1 MRDTGAHTA
10 GAQQDSHVQAL
21 LEAARAAICAQPPRG
36 QEALAAV
43 RALAPFAE
51 AVSATEAVD
60 LLERASAFGQVDV
73 VDAVWDAFDG
83 DFAYTGWAL
92 ALALRCACE
101 DAARDL
107 LARGVDLLGDFRKPR
122 RLRALMKHEGTFTR
136 FDLTRESPTLFL
148 NNMDH
153 TVSTE
158 VFEPFT
164 GVEQLAGVPYASKT
178 SVADACACVLRLAQD
193 GLFDAT
199 VFDDLFR
206 AAVVRAWHALRH
218 PTSRDPKTAEACFDL
233 GRRMLALHRERG
245 MGDANVELV
254 LGNLVVPRADRSVV
268 GFVCKNAPDV
278 FLGRMMALDW
288 LRADVDLL
296 RAMVPLL
303 SPGTPAQNAELLRIM
318 AGAGHMQEVQTVAA
332 WPHALDPASA
342 DAAIQAA
349 SAAGHAEAATWLLAR
364 KQGVPA
370 HAATGEKDAR
380 TAPAAAIDATTAALP
395 HRACVP
401 AAPAAPAS
409 ASAPAAPTSPAPT
422 SPAPDAADVRHAER
436 EELASRVVDLARG
449 LIVAENPFLA
459 SSFALLDLE
468 PAHGGAAFSTDGRTV
483 SFDVDHAL
491 AAFTATREAPTHD
504 LMHALVHCLMLHP
517 FVGATVDRAAWDL
530 AADIVAE
537 ALAAEVVG
545 PRDDDR
551 GRHAEAALDLIE
563 STLGARVT
571 TERLYHAL
579 RRGAFQNARADW
591 QRLFFVDDHAPWYP
605 EESPQ
610 RPTRPGAAEKDAD
623 ASGEGTGQRSSQ
635 AGPQAGDSPK
645 AADGDSGQVT
655 EPTEPQFADAD
666 DADPNDRA
674 PQPAGSDY
682 RDGMSDG
689 ADGPAASVDVPR
701 QAMAPADADDADH
714 VPPRGPQASGPRQED
729 AQRPARPS
737 AQDAS
742 SSRPDRRQT
751 EEAWR
756 REAKSIRVNLQTLSR
771 KRGSKLGRF
780 VGELE
785 VSTHEQVDYRD
796 FLRQFAVQSE
806 EMRLSD
812 DEFDY
817 VFYTYGLSLYGD
829 MPLIEPLEYRDEKR
843 IRDFVIVIDTSSSV
857 TQDVVQQFVN
867 TTFDVLTSESSFF
880 QKVNVHIIQ
889 ADQRVQSDTKIT
901 SLAELDRWR
910 RNIKL
915 FGFGGTD
922 FRPAFTYVNE
932 LLADGEFDDLS
943 GLIYFTD
950 GWGIYPDRMPPY
962 KTTFVF
968 YDEDHRPELVPAW
981 ALQITL
987 HPGEFES
994 MSVY

>member
-1 MRDTGAHTA
+1 MRDTDAHTA
-10 GAQQDSHVQAL
+10 DARQDADVQAL

-36 QEALAAV
+36 REALAAV

-92 ALALRCACE
+92 ALALRCANE

-107 LARGVDLLGDFRKPR
+107 LSRGVDLLGDFRKPR
-122 RLRALMKHEGTFTR
+122 KLRALMPHEGTFTR

-164 GVEQLAGVPYASKT
+164 GVEQLAGKPYARKT
-178 SVADACACVLRLAQD
+178 SVSDACACVYRIARD

-218 PTSRDPKTAEACFDL
+218 PTSRDPQTAEACFDL
-233 GRRMLALHRERG
+233 GRRMLALHRTRG

-254 LGNLVVPRADRSVV
+254 LGNLVVPRADRAVV

-303 SPGTPAQNAELLRIM
+303 GPGTPAQNAELLRIM
-318 AGAGHMQEVQTVAA
+318 AAAGHMQELQTVAA

-380 TAPAAAIDATTAALP
+380 PAVAAPINSSTVIPSQRAGAPATPAAEPTAATEVSPDATGD
-395 HRACVP
+395 HR
-401 AAPAAPAS
+401 
-409 ASAPAAPTSPAPT
+409 
-422 SPAPDAADVRHAER
+422 AER
-436 EELASRVVDLARG
+436 EDLARRVVDLARG

-459 SSFALLDLE
+459 SSFALLDLF
-468 PAHGGAAFSTDGRTV
+468 PAHMDAAFSTDGRAV
-483 SFDVDHAL
+483 SFDVNQAL

-504 LMHALVHCLMLHP
+504 LMHVLVHCLMLHP

-545 PRDDDR
+545 PRDNDR
-551 GRHAEAALDLIE
+551 GRHIEAALDLIE
-563 STLGARVT
+563 STLGARIT

-591 QRLFFVDDHAPWYP
+591 QRLFLVDDHASWYP
-605 EESPQ
+605 AQSQSPAQ
-610 RPTRPGAAEKDAD
+610 PGAAEKDAD
-623 ASGEGTGQRSSQ
+623 NASDGASQ
-635 AGPQAGDSPK
+635 GSAPTGPQAGGSTQ
-645 AADGDSGQVT
+645 AADGDASQGA
-655 EPTEPQFADAD
+655 EPTETQSPDAD
-666 DADPNDRA
+666 GASGRT
-674 PQPAGSDY
+674 PQPAGSGY

-689 ADGPAASVDVPR
+689 ADGPN
-701 QAMAPADADDADH
+701 ADARA
-714 VPPRGPQASGPRQED
+714 
-729 AQRPARPS
+729 
-737 AQDAS
+737 
-742 SSRPDRRQT
+742 SRPDRRQA

-889 ADQRVQSDTKIT
+889 ADQRVQSDAKIT

-922 FRPAFTYVNE
+922 FRPAFTYVSD
-932 LLADGEFDDLS
+932 LLAAGEFDDLS

-981 ALQITL
+981 AMQITL

>member
-1 MRDTGAHTA
+1 MRDTDAHTA
-10 GAQQDSHVQAL
+10 DARQDADVQAL
-21 LEAARAAICAQPPRG
+21 LEAARAAICAQPPRVR
-36 QEALAAV
+36 EALAAV
-43 RALAPFAE
+43 RALASFAE

-107 LARGVDLLGDFRKPR
+107 LSRGVDLLGDFRKPR
-122 RLRALMKHEGTFTR
+122 KLRALMPHEGTFTR

-164 GVEQLAGVPYASKT
+164 GVEQLAGKPYARKT
-178 SVADACACVLRLAQD
+178 SVSDACACVYRIARD

-218 PTSRDPKTAEACFDL
+218 PTSRDPQTAEACFDL
-233 GRRMLALHRERG
+233 GRRMLALHRTRG

-254 LGNLVVPRADRSVV
+254 LGNLVVPRADRAVV

-303 SPGTPAQNAELLRIM
+303 GPGTPAQNAELLRIM
-318 AGAGHMQEVQTVAA
+318 AAAGHMQELQTVAA

-370 HAATGEKDAR
+370 HATTGEKDAR
-380 TAPAAAIDATTAALP
+380 PAVAAPINSSTVIPSQRAGAPATPAAEPTAATEVSPDATGD
-395 HRACVP
+395 HR
-401 AAPAAPAS
+401 
-409 ASAPAAPTSPAPT
+409 
-422 SPAPDAADVRHAER
+422 AER
-436 EELASRVVDLARG
+436 EDLARRVVDLARG

-459 SSFALLDLE
+459 SSFALLDLV
-468 PAHGGAAFSTDGRTV
+468 PAHMNAAFSTDGRAV
-483 SFDVDHAL
+483 SFDVNQAL

-504 LMHALVHCLMLHP
+504 LMHVLVHCLMLHP

-551 GRHAEAALDLIE
+551 GRHIEAALDLIE
-563 STLGARVT
+563 STLGARIT

-591 QRLFFVDDHAPWYP
+591 QRLFLVDDHASWYP
-605 EESPQ
+605 AQSQSPAQ
-610 RPTRPGAAEKDAD
+610 PGAAEKDAD
-623 ASGEGTGQRSSQ
+623 NASDGASQ
-635 AGPQAGDSPK
+635 GSAPTGPQAGGSTQ
-645 AADGDSGQVT
+645 AADGDASQGA
-655 EPTEPQFADAD
+655 EPTETQSPDAD
-666 DADPNDRA
+666 GASGRT
-674 PQPAGSDY
+674 PQPAGSGY

-689 ADGPAASVDVPR
+689 ADGPD
-701 QAMAPADADDADH
+701 ADARA
-714 VPPRGPQASGPRQED
+714 
-729 AQRPARPS
+729 
-737 AQDAS
+737 
-742 SSRPDRRQT
+742 SRPDRRQA

-922 FRPAFTYVNE
+922 FRPAFTYVND
-932 LLADGEFDDLS
+932 LLAAGEFDDLS

-981 ALQITL
+981 AMQITL

>member
-1 MRDTGAHTA
+1 MRDTDAHTA
-10 GAQQDSHVQAL
+10 DARQDADVQAL

-36 QEALAAV
+36 REALAAV

-107 LARGVDLLGDFRKPR
+107 LSRGVDLLGDFRKPR
-122 RLRALMKHEGTFTR
+122 KLRALMPHEGTFTR

-164 GVEQLAGVPYASKT
+164 GVEQLAGKPYARKT
-178 SVADACACVLRLAQD
+178 SVSDACACVYRIARD

-218 PTSRDPKTAEACFDL
+218 PTSRDPQTAEACFDL
-233 GRRMLALHRERG
+233 GRRMLALHRTRG

-254 LGNLVVPRADRSVV
+254 LGNLVVPRADRAVV

-278 FLGRMMALDW
+278 FLGRMMSLDW

-303 SPGTPAQNAELLRIM
+303 GPGTPAQNAELLRIM
-318 AGAGHMQEVQTVAA
+318 AAAGHMQELQTVAA

-380 TAPAAAIDATTAALP
+380 PAVAAPINSSTVIPSQRAGAPATPAAEPTAAATPAAEPTAATEVSPDATGD
-395 HRACVP
+395 HR
-401 AAPAAPAS
+401 
-409 ASAPAAPTSPAPT
+409 
-422 SPAPDAADVRHAER
+422 AER
-436 EELASRVVDLARG
+436 EDLARRVVDLARG

-459 SSFALLDLE
+459 SSFALLDLV
-468 PAHGGAAFSTDGRTV
+468 PAHMDAAFSTDGRAV
-483 SFDVDHAL
+483 SFDVNQAL

-504 LMHALVHCLMLHP
+504 LMHVLVHCLMLHP

-537 ALAAEVVG
+537 ALAAEVIG
-545 PRDDDR
+545 PRDNDR
-551 GRHAEAALDLIE
+551 GRHIEAALDLIE
-563 STLGARVT
+563 STLGARIT

-591 QRLFFVDDHAPWYP
+591 QRLFLVDDHASWYP
-605 EESPQ
+605 AQSQSPAQ
-610 RPTRPGAAEKDAD
+610 PGAAEKDAD
-623 ASGEGTGQRSSQ
+623 NASDGTSQ
-635 AGPQAGDSPK
+635 GSAPTGPQAGGSTQ
-645 AADGDSGQVT
+645 AADGDASQGA
-655 EPTEPQFADAD
+655 EPTETQSPDAD
-666 DADPNDRA
+666 GASGRT
-674 PQPAGSDY
+674 PQPAGSGY

-689 ADGPAASVDVPR
+689 ADGPN
-701 QAMAPADADDADH
+701 ADARA
-714 VPPRGPQASGPRQED
+714 
-729 AQRPARPS
+729 
-737 AQDAS
+737 
-742 SSRPDRRQT
+742 SRPDRRQA

-915 FGFGGTD
+915 YGFGGTD
-922 FRPAFTYVNE
+922 FRPAFTYVSD
-932 LLADGEFDDLS
+932 LLAAGEFDDLS

-981 ALQITL
+981 AMQITL

>member
-1 MRDTGAHTA
+1 MRDTDAHTA
-10 GAQQDSHVQAL
+10 DARQDADVQAL

-36 QEALAAV
+36 REALAAV

-107 LARGVDLLGDFRKPR
+107 LSRGVDLLGDFRKPR
-122 RLRALMKHEGTFTR
+122 KLRALMPHEGTFTR

-164 GVEQLAGVPYASKT
+164 GVEQLAGKPYARKT
-178 SVADACACVLRLAQD
+178 SVSDACACVYRIARD

-218 PTSRDPKTAEACFDL
+218 PTSRDPQTAEACFDL
-233 GRRMLALHRERG
+233 GRRMLALHRTRG

-254 LGNLVVPRADRSVV
+254 LGNLVVPRADRAVV

-303 SPGTPAQNAELLRIM
+303 GPGTPAQNAELLRIM
-318 AGAGHMQEVQTVAA
+318 AAAGHMQELQTVAA

-380 TAPAAAIDATTAALP
+380 PAVAAPINSSTVTPSQRVGAPATPAAEPTTE
-395 HRACVP
+395 
-401 AAPAAPAS
+401 AAPAAEPT
-409 ASAPAAPTSPAPT
+409 AATEVS
-422 SPAPDAADVRHAER
+422 PDATGDHRAER
-436 EELASRVVDLARG
+436 EDLARRVVDLARG

-459 SSFALLDLE
+459 SSFALLDLV
-468 PAHGGAAFSTDGRTV
+468 PAHMDAAFSTDGRAV
-483 SFDVDHAL
+483 SFDVNQAL

-504 LMHALVHCLMLHP
+504 LMHVLVHCLMLHP

-545 PRDDDR
+545 PRDNDR
-551 GRHAEAALDLIE
+551 GRHIEAALDLIE
-563 STLGARVT
+563 STLGARIT

-591 QRLFFVDDHAPWYP
+591 QRLFLVDDHASWYP
-605 EESPQ
+605 AQSQSPAQ
-610 RPTRPGAAEKDAD
+610 PGAAEKDAD
-623 ASGEGTGQRSSQ
+623 NASDGASQ
-635 AGPQAGDSPK
+635 GSAPTGPQAGGSTQ
-645 AADGDSGQVT
+645 AADGDASQGA
-655 EPTEPQFADAD
+655 EPTETQSPDAD
-666 DADPNDRA
+666 DASGRT

-689 ADGPAASVDVPR
+689 ADGPD
-701 QAMAPADADDADH
+701 ADARA
-714 VPPRGPQASGPRQED
+714 
-729 AQRPARPS
+729 
-737 AQDAS
+737 
-742 SSRPDRRQT
+742 SRPDRRKA

-889 ADQRVQSDTKIT
+889 ADQRVQSDAKIT

-922 FRPAFTYVNE
+922 FRPAFTYVSD
-932 LLADGEFDDLS
+932 LLAAGEFDDLS

-981 ALQITL
+981 AMQITL

>member
-1 MRDTGAHTA
+1 MRDTDAHTA
-10 GAQQDSHVQAL
+10 DARQDADVQAL

-36 QEALAAV
+36 REALAAV

-107 LARGVDLLGDFRKPR
+107 LSRGVDLLGDFRKPR
-122 RLRALMKHEGTFTR
+122 KLRALMPHEGTFTR

-164 GVEQLAGVPYASKT
+164 GVEQLAGKSYARKT
-178 SVADACACVLRLAQD
+178 SVSDACACVYRIARD

-218 PTSRDPKTAEACFDL
+218 PTSRDPQTAEACFDL
-233 GRRMLALHRERG
+233 GRRMLALHRTRG

-254 LGNLVVPRADRSVV
+254 LGNLVVPRADRAVV

-296 RAMVPLL
+296 RAMVPQLG
-303 SPGTPAQNAELLRIM
+303 PGTPAQNAELLRIM
-318 AGAGHMQEVQTVAA
+318 AAADHMQELQTVAA

-342 DAAIQAA
+342 DAAIKAA

-370 HAATGEKDAR
+370 HATTGEKDAR
-380 TAPAAAIDATTAALP
+380 PAVAAPINSSTVIPSQRAGAPATPAAEPTAATEVSPDATGD
-395 HRACVP
+395 HR
-401 AAPAAPAS
+401 
-409 ASAPAAPTSPAPT
+409 
-422 SPAPDAADVRHAER
+422 AER
-436 EELASRVVDLARG
+436 EDLARRVVDLARG

-459 SSFALLDLE
+459 SSFALLDLV
-468 PAHGGAAFSTDGRTV
+468 PAHMDAAFSTDGRAV
-483 SFDVDHAL
+483 SFDVNQAL

-504 LMHALVHCLMLHP
+504 LMHVLVHCLMLHP

-551 GRHAEAALDLIE
+551 GRHIEAALDLIE
-563 STLGARVT
+563 STLGARIT

-591 QRLFFVDDHAPWYP
+591 QRLFLVDDHASWYP
-605 EESPQ
+605 AQSQSPAQ
-610 RPTRPGAAEKDAD
+610 PGAAEKDAD
-623 ASGEGTGQRSSQ
+623 NASDGASQ
-635 AGPQAGDSPK
+635 GSAPTGPQAGGSTQ
-645 AADGDSGQVT
+645 AADGDASQGA
-655 EPTEPQFADAD
+655 EPTETQSPDAD
-666 DADPNDRA
+666 GASGRT

-689 ADGPAASVDVPR
+689 ADGPN
-701 QAMAPADADDADH
+701 ADARA
-714 VPPRGPQASGPRQED
+714 
-729 AQRPARPS
+729 
-737 AQDAS
+737 
-742 SSRPDRRQT
+742 SRPDRRQA

-889 ADQRVQSDTKIT
+889 ADQRVQSDAKIT

-922 FRPAFTYVNE
+922 FRPAFTYVSD
-932 LLADGEFDDLS
+932 LLAAGEFDDLS

-981 ALQITL
+981 AMQITL

>member
-1 MRDTGAHTA
+1 MRDTDAHTA
-10 GAQQDSHVQAL
+10 DARQDADVQAL

-36 QEALAAV
+36 REALAAV

-107 LARGVDLLGDFRKPR
+107 LSRGVDLLGDFRKPR
-122 RLRALMKHEGTFTR
+122 KLRALMPHEGTFTR

-164 GVEQLAGVPYASKT
+164 GVEQLAGKPYARKT
-178 SVADACACVLRLAQD
+178 SVSDACACVYRIARD

-218 PTSRDPKTAEACFDL
+218 PTSRDPQTAEACFDL
-233 GRRMLALHRERG
+233 GRRMLALHRTRG

-254 LGNLVVPRADRSVV
+254 LGNLVVPRADRAVV

-278 FLGRMMALDW
+278 FLGRMMSLDW

-303 SPGTPAQNAELLRIM
+303 GPGTPAQNAELLRIM
-318 AGAGHMQEVQTVAA
+318 AAAGHMQELQTVAA

-380 TAPAAAIDATTAALP
+380 PAVAAPINSSTVTPSQRVGAPATPAAEPTTE
-395 HRACVP
+395 
-401 AAPAAPAS
+401 AAPAAEPT
-409 ASAPAAPTSPAPT
+409 AATEVS
-422 SPAPDAADVRHAER
+422 PDATGDHRAER
-436 EELASRVVDLARG
+436 EDLARRVVDLARG

-459 SSFALLDLE
+459 SSFALLDLV
-468 PAHGGAAFSTDGRTV
+468 PAHMDAAFSTDGRAV
-483 SFDVDHAL
+483 SFDVNQAL

-504 LMHALVHCLMLHP
+504 LMHVLVHCLMLHP

-537 ALAAEVVG
+537 ALAAEVIG
-545 PRDDDR
+545 PRDNDR
-551 GRHAEAALDLIE
+551 GRHIEAALDLIE
-563 STLGARVT
+563 STLGARIT

-591 QRLFFVDDHAPWYP
+591 QRLFLVDDHASWYP
-605 EESPQ
+605 ALSQSPAQ
-610 RPTRPGAAEKDAD
+610 PGAAEKDAGN
-623 ASGEGTGQRSSQ
+623 ASDGASQ
-635 AGPQAGDSPK
+635 GSAPTGPQAGGSTQ
-645 AADGDSGQVT
+645 AADGDASQGA
-655 EPTEPQFADAD
+655 EPAETQSPDAD
-666 DADPNDRA
+666 GASGRT

-689 ADGPAASVDVPR
+689 ADGPD
-701 QAMAPADADDADH
+701 ADARA
-714 VPPRGPQASGPRQED
+714 
-729 AQRPARPS
+729 
-737 AQDAS
+737 
-742 SSRPDRRQT
+742 SRPDRRKA

-889 ADQRVQSDTKIT
+889 ADQRVQSDAKIT

-922 FRPAFTYVNE
+922 FRPAFTYVSD
-932 LLADGEFDDLS
+932 LLAAGEFDDLS

-981 ALQITL
+981 AMQITL

>member
-1 MRDTGAHTA
+1 MRDTDAHTA
-10 GAQQDSHVQAL
+10 DARQDADVQAL

-36 QEALAAV
+36 REALAAV

-107 LARGVDLLGDFRKPR
+107 LSRGVDLLGDFRKPR
-122 RLRALMKHEGTFTR
+122 KLRALMPHEGTFTR

-164 GVEQLAGVPYASKT
+164 GVEQLAGKSYARKT
-178 SVADACACVLRLAQD
+178 SVSDACACVYRIARD

-218 PTSRDPKTAEACFDL
+218 PTSRDPQTAEACFDL
-233 GRRMLALHRERG
+233 GRRMLALHRTRG

-254 LGNLVVPRADRSVV
+254 LGNLVVPRADRAVV

-303 SPGTPAQNAELLRIM
+303 GPGTPAQNAELLRIM
-318 AGAGHMQEVQTVAA
+318 AAAGHMQELQTVAA

-364 KQGVPA
+364 KQGMPA

-380 TAPAAAIDATTAALP
+380 PAVAAPINSSTVTPSQRVGAPATPAAEPTTE
-395 HRACVP
+395 
-401 AAPAAPAS
+401 AAPAAEPT
-409 ASAPAAPTSPAPT
+409 AATEVS
-422 SPAPDAADVRHAER
+422 PDATGDHRAER
-436 EELASRVVDLARG
+436 EDLARRVVDLARG

-459 SSFALLDLE
+459 SSFALLDLV
-468 PAHGGAAFSTDGRTV
+468 PAHMDAAFSTDGRAV
-483 SFDVDHAL
+483 SFDVNQAL

-504 LMHALVHCLMLHP
+504 LMHVLVHCLMLHP

-551 GRHAEAALDLIE
+551 GRHIEAALDLIE
-563 STLGARVT
+563 STLGARIT

-591 QRLFFVDDHAPWYP
+591 QRLFLVDDHASWYP
-605 EESPQ
+605 AQSQSPAQ
-610 RPTRPGAAEKDAD
+610 PGAAEKDAD
-623 ASGEGTGQRSSQ
+623 NASDGASQ
-635 AGPQAGDSPK
+635 GSAPTGPQAGGSTQ
-645 AADGDSGQVT
+645 AADGDASQGA
-655 EPTEPQFADAD
+655 EPAETQSPDAD
-666 DADPNDRA
+666 GASGRT
-674 PQPAGSDY
+674 PQPAGSGY

-689 ADGPAASVDVPR
+689 ADGPN
-701 QAMAPADADDADH
+701 ADARA
-714 VPPRGPQASGPRQED
+714 
-729 AQRPARPS
+729 
-737 AQDAS
+737 
-742 SSRPDRRQT
+742 SRPDRRQA

-889 ADQRVQSDTKIT
+889 ADQRVQSDAKIT

-922 FRPAFTYVNE
+922 FRPAFTYVSD
-932 LLADGEFDDLS
+932 LLAAGEFDDLS

-981 ALQITL
+981 AMQITL

>member
-1 MRDTGAHTA
+1 MRDTDAHTA
-10 GAQQDSHVQAL
+10 DARQDADVQAL
-21 LEAARAAICAQPPRG
+21 LEAARAAICAQPPRVR
-36 QEALAAV
+36 EALAAV
-43 RALAPFAE
+43 RALASFAE

-101 DAARDL
+101 DAACDL
-107 LARGVDLLGDFRKPR
+107 LSRGVDLLGDFRKPR
-122 RLRALMKHEGTFTR
+122 KLRALMPHEGTFTR

-164 GVEQLAGVPYASKT
+164 GVEQLAGKPYARKT
-178 SVADACACVLRLAQD
+178 SVSDACACVYRIARD

-218 PTSRDPKTAEACFDL
+218 PTSRDPQTAEACFDL
-233 GRRMLALHRERG
+233 GRRMLALHRTRG

-254 LGNLVVPRADRSVV
+254 LGNLVVPRADRAVV

-296 RAMVPLL
+296 RAMVPQLG
-303 SPGTPAQNAELLRIM
+303 PGTPAQNAELLRIM
-318 AGAGHMQEVQTVAA
+318 AAAGHMQELQTLAA

-342 DAAIQAA
+342 DAAIKAA

-370 HAATGEKDAR
+370 HATTGEKDAR
-380 TAPAAAIDATTAALP
+380 PAVAAPINSSTVIPSQRAGAPATPAAEPTAATEVSPDATGD
-395 HRACVP
+395 HR
-401 AAPAAPAS
+401 
-409 ASAPAAPTSPAPT
+409 
-422 SPAPDAADVRHAER
+422 AER
-436 EELASRVVDLARG
+436 EDLARRVVDLARG

-459 SSFALLDLE
+459 SSFALLDLV
-468 PAHGGAAFSTDGRTV
+468 PAHMDAAFSTDGRAV
-483 SFDVDHAL
+483 SFDVNQAL

-504 LMHALVHCLMLHP
+504 LMHVLVHCLMLHP

-551 GRHAEAALDLIE
+551 GRHIEAALDLIE
-563 STLGARVT
+563 STLGARIT

-591 QRLFFVDDHAPWYP
+591 QRLFLVDDHASWYP
-605 EESPQ
+605 AQSQSPAQ
-610 RPTRPGAAEKDAD
+610 PGAAEKDAD
-623 ASGEGTGQRSSQ
+623 NASDGASQ
-635 AGPQAGDSPK
+635 GSAPTGPQAGGSTQ
-645 AADGDSGQVT
+645 AADGDASQGA
-655 EPTEPQFADAD
+655 EPTETQSPDAD
-666 DADPNDRA
+666 GASGRT
-674 PQPAGSDY
+674 PQPAGSGY

-689 ADGPAASVDVPR
+689 ADGPN
-701 QAMAPADADDADH
+701 ADARA
-714 VPPRGPQASGPRQED
+714 
-729 AQRPARPS
+729 
-737 AQDAS
+737 
-742 SSRPDRRQT
+742 SRPDRRQA

-889 ADQRVQSDTKIT
+889 ADQRVQSDAKIT

-922 FRPAFTYVNE
+922 FRPAFTYVSD
-932 LLADGEFDDLS
+932 LLAAGEFDDLS

-981 ALQITL
+981 AMQITL

>member
-1 MRDTGAHTA
+1 MRDTDAHTA
-10 GAQQDSHVQAL
+10 DARQDADVQAL

-36 QEALAAV
+36 REALAAV
-43 RALAPFAE
+43 RAVAPFAE

-107 LARGVDLLGDFRKPR
+107 LSRGVDLLGDFRKPR
-122 RLRALMKHEGTFTR
+122 KLRALMPHEGTFTR

-164 GVEQLAGVPYASKT
+164 GVEQLAGKPYARKT
-178 SVADACACVLRLAQD
+178 SVADACACVYRIARD

-218 PTSRDPKTAEACFDL
+218 PTSRDPQAAEACFGL

-254 LGNLVVPRADRSVV
+254 LGNLVVPRADRSVI

-318 AGAGHMQEVQTVAA
+318 AAAGHMQELQTVAA

-364 KQGVPA
+364 KQGVAA
-370 HAATGEKDAR
+370 HDAAGEKDVRPAVAAPINSSTVIPSQR
-380 TAPAAAIDATTAALP
+380 AGAPATPAAPTTT
-395 HRACVP
+395 
-401 AAPAAPAS
+401 AAPAAEPT
-409 ASAPAAPTSPAPT
+409 AATEVS
-422 SPAPDAADVRHAER
+422 PDATGDHRAER
-436 EELASRVVDLARG
+436 EDLARRVVDLARG

-459 SSFALLDLE
+459 SSFALLDLV
-468 PAHGGAAFSTDGRTV
+468 PAHMDAAFATDGRAV
-483 SFDVDHAL
+483 SFDVNQAL

-504 LMHALVHCLMLHP
+504 LMHVLVHCLMLHP

-551 GRHAEAALDLIE
+551 GRHIEAALDLIE
-563 STLGARVT
+563 STLGARIT

-591 QRLFFVDDHAPWYP
+591 QRLFLVDDHASWYP
-605 EESPQ
+605 AQPQ
-610 RPTRPGAAEKDAD
+610 STAQPGAAEKDAGN
-623 ASGEGTGQRSSQ
+623 ASDGASQ
-635 AGPQAGDSPK
+635 GSAPTGPQAGDSTQ
-645 AADGDSGQVT
+645 AADGDASQGA
-655 EPTEPQFADAD
+655 EPAETQSPYAD
-666 DADPNDRA
+666 DASGRT

-689 ADGPAASVDVPR
+689 ADGPD
-701 QAMAPADADDADH
+701 ADA
-714 VPPRGPQASGPRQED
+714 RT
-729 AQRPARPS
+729 
-737 AQDAS
+737 
-742 SSRPDRRQT
+742 SRPDRRKA

-843 IRDFVIVIDTSSSV
+843 IRDFVIAIDTSSSV

-922 FRPAFTYVNE
+922 FRPAFTYVSD
-932 LLADGEFDDLS
+932 LLAAGEFDDLS

-981 ALQITL
+981 AMQITL

>member
-1 MRDTGAHTA
+1 MRDTDAHTA
-10 GAQQDSHVQAL
+10 DARQDADVQAL

-36 QEALAAV
+36 REALAAV

-107 LARGVDLLGDFRKPR
+107 LSRGVDLLGDFRKPR
-122 RLRALMKHEGTFTR
+122 KLRALMPHEGTFTR

-164 GVEQLAGVPYASKT
+164 GVEQLAGKSYARKT
-178 SVADACACVLRLAQD
+178 SVSDACACVYRIARD

-218 PTSRDPKTAEACFDL
+218 PTSRDPQTAEACFDL
-233 GRRMLALHRERG
+233 GRRMLALHRTRG

-254 LGNLVVPRADRSVV
+254 LGNLVVPRADRAVV

-303 SPGTPAQNAELLRIM
+303 GPGTPAQNAELLRIM
-318 AGAGHMQEVQTVAA
+318 AAAGHMQELQTVAA

-349 SAAGHAEAATWLLAR
+349 YAAGHAEAATWLLAR

-380 TAPAAAIDATTAALP
+380 PAVAAPINSSTVTPSQRVGAPATPAAEPTTE
-395 HRACVP
+395 
-401 AAPAAPAS
+401 AAPAAEPT
-409 ASAPAAPTSPAPT
+409 AATEVS
-422 SPAPDAADVRHAER
+422 PDATGDHRAER
-436 EELASRVVDLARG
+436 EDLARRVVDLARG

-459 SSFALLDLE
+459 SSFALLDLV
-468 PAHGGAAFSTDGRTV
+468 PAHMDAAFSTDGRAV
-483 SFDVDHAL
+483 SFDVNQAL

-504 LMHALVHCLMLHP
+504 LMHVLVHCLMLHP

-551 GRHAEAALDLIE
+551 GRHIEAALDLIE
-563 STLGARVT
+563 STLGARIT

-591 QRLFFVDDHAPWYP
+591 QRLFLLDDHASWYP
-605 EESPQ
+605 AQSQSPAQ
-610 RPTRPGAAEKDAD
+610 PGAAEKDAD
-623 ASGEGTGQRSSQ
+623 NASDGASQ
-635 AGPQAGDSPK
+635 GSAPTGPQAGGSTQ
-645 AADGDSGQVT
+645 AADGDASQGA
-655 EPTEPQFADAD
+655 EPTETQSPDAD
-666 DADPNDRA
+666 GASGRT

-689 ADGPAASVDVPR
+689 ADGPN
-701 QAMAPADADDADH
+701 ADARA
-714 VPPRGPQASGPRQED
+714 
-729 AQRPARPS
+729 
-737 AQDAS
+737 
-742 SSRPDRRQT
+742 SRPDRRQA

-817 VFYTYGLSLYGD
+817 VFYTYGLSLYGN
-829 MPLIEPLEYRDEKR
+829 MPLVEPLEYRDEKR

-922 FRPAFTYVNE
+922 FRPAFTYVND
-932 LLADGEFDDLS
+932 LLAAGEFDDLS

-981 ALQITL
+981 SMQITL

>member
-10 GAQQDSHVQAL
+10 GVRQDVDVQAL
-21 LEAARAAICAQPPRG
+21 LEAARAAICSQPPRRR
-36 QEALAAV
+36 EALAAV
-43 RALAPFAE
+43 SALAPFAE

-60 LLERASAFGQVDV
+60 LLERASAFGQVNV
-73 VDAVWDAFDG
+73 LDAVWDAFDG

-92 ALALRCACE
+92 ALALRCANE

-107 LARGVDLLGDFRKPR
+107 LSRGVDLLGDFRKPR
-122 RLRALMKHEGTFTR
+122 KLRALMPHEGTFTR

-158 VFEPFT
+158 VFEPFG
-164 GVEQLAGVPYASKT
+164 GVEQLAGKPYARKT
-178 SVADACACVLRLAQD
+178 SVADACACVFRLAQD

-199 VFDDLFR
+199 AFDDLFR

-218 PTSRDPKTAEACFDL
+218 PTSRDPQTAEACFGL

-254 LGNLVVPRADRSVV
+254 LGNLVVPRADRSVI

-318 AGAGHMQEVQTVAA
+318 AAAGHMQELQTVAA

-342 DAAIQAA
+342 DAAIKAA

-370 HAATGEKDAR
+370 HATTGEKDAR
-380 TAPAAAIDATTAALP
+380 PAVAAPINSSTVIPSQRAGAPATPAAEPTAATEVSPDATGD
-395 HRACVP
+395 HR
-401 AAPAAPAS
+401 
-409 ASAPAAPTSPAPT
+409 
-422 SPAPDAADVRHAER
+422 AER
-436 EELASRVVDLARG
+436 EDLARRVVDLARG

-459 SSFALLDLE
+459 SSFALLDLV
-468 PAHGGAAFSTDGRTV
+468 PAHMDAAFSTDGRAV
-483 SFDVDHAL
+483 SFDVNQAL

-504 LMHALVHCLMLHP
+504 LMHVLVHCLMLHP

-551 GRHAEAALDLIE
+551 GRHIEAALDLIE
-563 STLGARVT
+563 STLGARIT

-591 QRLFFVDDHAPWYP
+591 QRLFLVDDHASWYP
-605 EESPQ
+605 AQSQSPAQ
-610 RPTRPGAAEKDAD
+610 PGAAEKDAD
-623 ASGEGTGQRSSQ
+623 NASDGASQ
-635 AGPQAGDSPK
+635 GSAPTGPQAGGSTQ
-645 AADGDSGQVT
+645 AADGDASQGA
-655 EPTEPQFADAD
+655 EPTETQSPDAD
-666 DADPNDRA
+666 GASGRT
-674 PQPAGSDY
+674 PQPAGSGY

-689 ADGPAASVDVPR
+689 ADGPN
-701 QAMAPADADDADH
+701 ADARA
-714 VPPRGPQASGPRQED
+714 
-729 AQRPARPS
+729 
-737 AQDAS
+737 
-742 SSRPDRRQT
+742 SRPDRRQA

-889 ADQRVQSDTKIT
+889 ADQRVQSDAKIT

-922 FRPAFTYVNE
+922 FRPAFTYVSD
-932 LLADGEFDDLS
+932 LLAAGEFDDLS

-981 ALQITL
+981 AMQITL

>member
-1 MRDTGAHTA
+1 MRDTDAHTA
-10 GAQQDSHVQAL
+10 DARQDADVQAL
-21 LEAARAAICAQPPRG
+21 LEAARAAICAQPPRVR
-36 QEALAAV
+36 EALAAV
-43 RALAPFAE
+43 RALASFAE

-101 DAARDL
+101 DAACDL
-107 LARGVDLLGDFRKPR
+107 LSRGVDLLGDFRKPR
-122 RLRALMKHEGTFTR
+122 KLRALMPHEGTFTR

-164 GVEQLAGVPYASKT
+164 GVEQLAGKPYARKT
-178 SVADACACVLRLAQD
+178 SVSDACACVYRIARD

-218 PTSRDPKTAEACFDL
+218 PTSRDPQTAEACFDL
-233 GRRMLALHRERG
+233 GRRMLALHRTRG

-254 LGNLVVPRADRSVV
+254 LGNLVVPRADRAVV

-296 RAMVPLL
+296 CAMVPQLG
-303 SPGTPAQNAELLRIM
+303 PGTPAQNAELLRIM
-318 AGAGHMQEVQTVAA
+318 AAAGHMQELQTLAA

-342 DAAIQAA
+342 DAAIKAA

-370 HAATGEKDAR
+370 HATTGEKDAR
-380 TAPAAAIDATTAALP
+380 PAVAAPINSSTVIPSQRAGAPATPAAEPTAATEVSPDATGD
-395 HRACVP
+395 HR
-401 AAPAAPAS
+401 
-409 ASAPAAPTSPAPT
+409 
-422 SPAPDAADVRHAER
+422 AER
-436 EELASRVVDLARG
+436 EDLARRVVDLARG

-459 SSFALLDLE
+459 SSFALLDLV
-468 PAHGGAAFSTDGRTV
+468 PAHMDAAFSTDGRAV
-483 SFDVDHAL
+483 SFDVDQAL

-504 LMHALVHCLMLHP
+504 LMHVLVHCLMLHP

-551 GRHAEAALDLIE
+551 GRHIEAALDLIE
-563 STLGARVT
+563 STLGARIT

-591 QRLFFVDDHAPWYP
+591 QRLFLVDDHASWYP
-605 EESPQ
+605 AQSQSPAQ
-610 RPTRPGAAEKDAD
+610 PGAAEKDAD
-623 ASGEGTGQRSSQ
+623 NASDGASQ
-635 AGPQAGDSPK
+635 GSAPTGPQAGGSTQ
-645 AADGDSGQVT
+645 AADGDASQGA
-655 EPTEPQFADAD
+655 EPTETQSPDAD
-666 DADPNDRA
+666 GASGRT
-674 PQPAGSDY
+674 PQPAGSGY

-689 ADGPAASVDVPR
+689 ADGPN
-701 QAMAPADADDADH
+701 ADARA
-714 VPPRGPQASGPRQED
+714 
-729 AQRPARPS
+729 
-737 AQDAS
+737 
-742 SSRPDRRQT
+742 SRPDRRQA

-889 ADQRVQSDTKIT
+889 ADQRVQSDAKIT

-922 FRPAFTYVNE
+922 FRPAFTYVSD
-932 LLADGEFDDLS
+932 LLAAGEFDDLS

-981 ALQITL
+981 AMQITL

>member
-10 GAQQDSHVQAL
+10 GARQDVDVQAL
-21 LEAARAAICAQPPRG
+21 LEAARSAICAQPPRRR
-36 QEALAAV
+36 EALAAV
-43 RALAPFAE
+43 SALAPFVE

-60 LLERASAFGQVDV
+60 LLERASAFGQVNV
-73 VDAVWDAFDG
+73 LDAVWDAFDG

-92 ALALRCACE
+92 ALALRCANE

-107 LARGVDLLGDFRKPR
+107 LSRGVDLLGDFRKPR
-122 RLRALMKHEGTFTR
+122 KLRALMPHEGTFTR

-158 VFEPFT
+158 VFEPFG
-164 GVEQLAGVPYASKT
+164 GVEQLAGKPYARNT
-178 SVADACACVLRLAQD
+178 SVADACACVFRLAQD

-199 VFDDLFR
+199 AFDDLFR

-218 PTSRDPKTAEACFDL
+218 PTSRDPQTAEACFGL

-254 LGNLVVPRADRSVV
+254 LGNLVVPRADRSVI

-318 AGAGHMQEVQTVAA
+318 AAAGHMPELQTVAA

-349 SAAGHAEAATWLLAR
+349 SAAGHAEAAAWLLAR

-370 HAATGEKDAR
+370 HAATGEKDVR
-380 TAPAAAIDATTAALP
+380 PAAAPHIDSPTVTLPRHAGAAAAPSSYPATTTT
-395 HRACVP
+395 
-401 AAPAAPAS
+401 
-409 ASAPAAPTSPAPT
+409 PTPT
-422 SPAPDAADVRHAER
+422 TPGAADGHRFER
-436 EELASRVVDLARG
+436 EDLAQRVVDLARG

-459 SSFALLDLE
+459 SSFALLDLM
-468 PAHGGAAFSTDGRTV
+468 PVHMDAAFATDGRAV
-483 SFDVDHAL
+483 SFDVDQAL

-504 LMHALVHCLMLHP
+504 LMHVLVHCLMLHP

-530 AADIVAE
+530 ASDIVAE

-545 PRDDDR
+545 PRDNDR
-551 GRHAEAALDLIE
+551 GRRIEAALDLIE

-591 QRLFFVDDHAPWYP
+591 QRLFLVDDHASWYP
-605 EESPQ
+605 AHSPQ
-610 RPTRPGAAEKDAD
+610 SPAQSGAAEKDEGN
-623 ASGEGTGQRSSQ
+623 ASEGASQ
-635 AGPQAGDSPK
+635 GSGPAGPQASGSTQS
-645 AADGDSGQVT
+645 ADGDASQGA
-655 EPTEPQFADAD
+655 EPAETQRS
-666 DADPNDRA
+666 DPDGSSDRA
-674 PQPAGSDY
+674 PQPAASDY
-682 RDGMSDG
+682 RDGILDG
-689 ADGPAASVDVPR
+689 TGGTDAGSRSAR
-701 QAMAPADADDADH
+701 QA
-714 VPPRGPQASGPRQED
+714 
-729 AQRPARPS
+729 
-737 AQDAS
+737 
-742 SSRPDRRQT
+742 

-817 VFYTYGLSLYGD
+817 VFYTYGLSLYGN
-829 MPLIEPLEYRDEKR
+829 MPLVEPLEYRDEKR

-910 RNIKL
+910 RDIRL

-922 FRPAFTYVNE
+922 FRPAFTYVND
-932 LLADGEFDDLS
+932 LLAAGEFDDLS

-981 ALQITL
+981 AMQITL

>member
-1 MRDTGAHTA
+1 MRDTDAHTA
-10 GAQQDSHVQAL
+10 DARQDADVQAL

-36 QEALAAV
+36 REALAAV

-107 LARGVDLLGDFRKPR
+107 LSRGVDLLGDFRKPR
-122 RLRALMKHEGTFTR
+122 KLRALMPHEGTFTR

-164 GVEQLAGVPYASKT
+164 GVEQLAGKSYARKT
-178 SVADACACVLRLAQD
+178 SVSDACACVYRIARD

-218 PTSRDPKTAEACFDL
+218 PTSRDPQTAEACFDL
-233 GRRMLALHRERG
+233 GRRMLALHRTRG

-254 LGNLVVPRADRSVV
+254 LGNLVVPRADRAVV

-303 SPGTPAQNAELLRIM
+303 GPGTPAQNAELLRIM
-318 AGAGHMQEVQTVAA
+318 AAAGHMQELQTVAA

-380 TAPAAAIDATTAALP
+380 PAVAAPINSSTVTPSQRVGAPATPAAEPTTE
-395 HRACVP
+395 
-401 AAPAAPAS
+401 AAPAAEPT
-409 ASAPAAPTSPAPT
+409 AATEVS
-422 SPAPDAADVRHAER
+422 PDATGDHRAER
-436 EELASRVVDLARG
+436 EDLARRVVDLARG

-459 SSFALLDLE
+459 SSFALLDLV
-468 PAHGGAAFSTDGRTV
+468 PAHMDAAFSTDGRAV
-483 SFDVDHAL
+483 SFDVNQAL

-504 LMHALVHCLMLHP
+504 LMHVLVHCLMLHP

-551 GRHAEAALDLIE
+551 GRHIEAALDLIE
-563 STLGARVT
+563 STLGARIT
-571 TERLYHAL
+571 AERLYHAL

-591 QRLFFVDDHAPWYP
+591 QRLFLVDDHASWYP
-605 EESPQ
+605 AQSQSPAQ
-610 RPTRPGAAEKDAD
+610 PGAAEKDAD
-623 ASGEGTGQRSSQ
+623 NASDGASQ
-635 AGPQAGDSPK
+635 GSAPTGPQAGGSTQ
-645 AADGDSGQVT
+645 AADGDASQGA
-655 EPTEPQFADAD
+655 EPTETQSPDAD
-666 DADPNDRA
+666 GASGRT

-689 ADGPAASVDVPR
+689 ADGPN
-701 QAMAPADADDADH
+701 ADA
-714 VPPRGPQASGPRQED
+714 RT
-729 AQRPARPS
+729 
-737 AQDAS
+737 
-742 SSRPDRRQT
+742 SRPDCRKA

-915 FGFGGTD
+915 LGFGGTD
-922 FRPAFTYVNE
+922 FRAAFTYVSD
-932 LLADGEFDDLS
+932 LLAAGEFDDLS

-981 ALQITL
+981 AMQITL

>member
-1 MRDTGAHTA
+1 MRDTDAHTA
-10 GAQQDSHVQAL
+10 DARQDADVQAL
-21 LEAARAAICAQPPRG
+21 LEAARAAICAQPPRVR
-36 QEALAAV
+36 EALAAV
-43 RALAPFAE
+43 RALASFAE

-107 LARGVDLLGDFRKPR
+107 LSRGVDLLGDFRKPR
-122 RLRALMKHEGTFTR
+122 KLRALMPHEGTFTR

-164 GVEQLAGVPYASKT
+164 GVEQLAGKPYARKT
-178 SVADACACVLRLAQD
+178 SVSDACACVYRIARD

-218 PTSRDPKTAEACFDL
+218 PTSRDPQTAEACFDL
-233 GRRMLALHRERG
+233 GRRMLALHRTRG

-254 LGNLVVPRADRSVV
+254 LGNLVVPRADRAVV

-278 FLGRMMALDW
+278 FLGRMMSLDW

-303 SPGTPAQNAELLRIM
+303 GPGTPAQNAELLRIM
-318 AGAGHMQEVQTVAA
+318 AAAGHMQELQTVAA

-380 TAPAAAIDATTAALP
+380 PAVAAPINSSTVTPSQHVGAPATPAAEPTTE
-395 HRACVP
+395 
-401 AAPAAPAS
+401 AAPAAEPT
-409 ASAPAAPTSPAPT
+409 AATEVS
-422 SPAPDAADVRHAER
+422 PDATGDHRAER
-436 EELASRVVDLARG
+436 EDLARRVVDLARG

-459 SSFALLDLE
+459 SSFALLDLV
-468 PAHGGAAFSTDGRTV
+468 PAHMDAAFSTDGRAV
-483 SFDVDHAL
+483 SFDVNQAL

-504 LMHALVHCLMLHP
+504 LMHVLVHCLMLHP

-537 ALAAEVVG
+537 ALAAEVIG
-545 PRDDDR
+545 PRDNDR
-551 GRHAEAALDLIE
+551 GRHIEAALDLIE
-563 STLGARVT
+563 STLGARIT

-591 QRLFFVDDHAPWYP
+591 QRLFLVDDHASWYP
-605 EESPQ
+605 ALSQSPAQ
-610 RPTRPGAAEKDAD
+610 PGAAEKDAGN
-623 ASGEGTGQRSSQ
+623 ASDGASQ
-635 AGPQAGDSPK
+635 GSAPTGPQAGGSTQ
-645 AADGDSGQVT
+645 AADGDASQGA
-655 EPTEPQFADAD
+655 EPTETQSPDAD
-666 DADPNDRA
+666 GASGRT
-674 PQPAGSDY
+674 PQPAGSGY

-689 ADGPAASVDVPR
+689 ADGPD
-701 QAMAPADADDADH
+701 ADARA
-714 VPPRGPQASGPRQED
+714 
-729 AQRPARPS
+729 
-737 AQDAS
+737 
-742 SSRPDRRQT
+742 SRPDRRQA

-771 KRGSKLGRF
+771 KRGFRLGRF

-857 TQDVVQQFVN
+857 TQHVVQQFVN

-922 FRPAFTYVNE
+922 FRPAFTYVND
-932 LLADGEFDDLS
+932 LLAAGEFDDLS

-950 GWGIYPDRMPPY
+950 GWGIYPERMPPY

-968 YDEDHRPELVPAW
+968 YDEDHRPELMPAW
-981 ALQITL
+981 AMQITL

>member
-1 MRDTGAHTA
+1 MRDTDAHTA
-10 GAQQDSHVQAL
+10 DARQDADVQAL

-36 QEALAAV
+36 REALAAV

-107 LARGVDLLGDFRKPR
+107 LSRGVDLLGDFRKPR
-122 RLRALMKHEGTFTR
+122 KLRALMPHEGTFTR

-164 GVEQLAGVPYASKT
+164 GVEQLAGKSYARKT
-178 SVADACACVLRLAQD
+178 SVSDACACVYRIARD

-218 PTSRDPKTAEACFDL
+218 PTSRDPQTAEACFDL
-233 GRRMLALHRERG
+233 GRRMLALHRTRG

-254 LGNLVVPRADRSVV
+254 LGNLVVPRADRAVV

-303 SPGTPAQNAELLRIM
+303 GPGTPAQNAELLRIM
-318 AGAGHMQEVQTVAA
+318 AAAGHMQELQTVAA

-380 TAPAAAIDATTAALP
+380 PAVAAPINSSTVTPSQRVGAPATPAAEPTTE
-395 HRACVP
+395 
-401 AAPAAPAS
+401 AAPAAEPT
-409 ASAPAAPTSPAPT
+409 AATEVS
-422 SPAPDAADVRHAER
+422 PDATGDHRAER
-436 EELASRVVDLARG
+436 EDLARRVVDLARG

-459 SSFALLDLE
+459 SSFALLDLV
-468 PAHGGAAFSTDGRTV
+468 PAHMDAAFSTDGRAV
-483 SFDVDHAL
+483 SFDVNQAL

-504 LMHALVHCLMLHP
+504 LMHVLVHCLMLHP

-551 GRHAEAALDLIE
+551 GRHIEAALDLIE
-563 STLGARVT
+563 STLGARIT

-591 QRLFFVDDHAPWYP
+591 QRLFLVDDHASWYP
-605 EESPQ
+605 AQSQSPAQ
-610 RPTRPGAAEKDAD
+610 PGAAEKDAD
-623 ASGEGTGQRSSQ
+623 NASDGASQ
-635 AGPQAGDSPK
+635 GSAPTGPQAGGSTQ
-645 AADGDSGQVT
+645 AADGDASQGA
-655 EPTEPQFADAD
+655 EPTETQSPDAD
-666 DADPNDRA
+666 GASGRT

-689 ADGPAASVDVPR
+689 ADGPNVD
-701 QAMAPADADDADH
+701 
-714 VPPRGPQASGPRQED
+714 
-729 AQRPARPS
+729 AR
-737 AQDAS
+737 A
-742 SSRPDRRQT
+742 SRPDRRQA

-889 ADQRVQSDTKIT
+889 ADQRVQSDAKIT

-922 FRPAFTYVNE
+922 FRPAFTYVSD
-932 LLADGEFDDLS
+932 LLAAGEFDDLS

-981 ALQITL
+981 AMQITL

>member
-1 MRDTGAHTA
+1 MRDTDAHTA
-10 GAQQDSHVQAL
+10 DARQDADVQAL

-36 QEALAAV
+36 REALAAV

-107 LARGVDLLGDFRKPR
+107 LSRGVDLLGDFRKPR
-122 RLRALMKHEGTFTR
+122 KLRALMPHEGTFTR

-164 GVEQLAGVPYASKT
+164 GVEQLAGKPYARKT
-178 SVADACACVLRLAQD
+178 SVSDACACVYRIARD

-218 PTSRDPKTAEACFDL
+218 PTSRDPQTAEACFDL
-233 GRRMLALHRERG
+233 GRRMLALHRTRG

-254 LGNLVVPRADRSVV
+254 LGNLVVPRADRAVV

-278 FLGRMMALDW
+278 FLGRMMSLDW

-303 SPGTPAQNAELLRIM
+303 GPGTPAQNAELLRIM
-318 AGAGHMQEVQTVAA
+318 AAAGHMQELQTVAA

-380 TAPAAAIDATTAALP
+380 PAVAAPINSSTVTPSQSVGAPATPAAEPTTE
-395 HRACVP
+395 
-401 AAPAAPAS
+401 AAPAAEPT
-409 ASAPAAPTSPAPT
+409 AATEVS
-422 SPAPDAADVRHAER
+422 PDATGDHRAER
-436 EELASRVVDLARG
+436 EDLARRVVDLARG

-459 SSFALLDLE
+459 SSFALLDLV
-468 PAHGGAAFSTDGRTV
+468 PAHMDAAFSTDGRAV
-483 SFDVDHAL
+483 SFDVNQAL

-504 LMHALVHCLMLHP
+504 LMHVLVHCLMLHP

-537 ALAAEVVG
+537 ALAAEVIG
-545 PRDDDR
+545 PRDNDR
-551 GRHAEAALDLIE
+551 GRHIEAALDLIE
-563 STLGARVT
+563 STLGARIT

-591 QRLFFVDDHAPWYP
+591 QRLFLVDDHASWYP
-605 EESPQ
+605 ALSQSPAQ
-610 RPTRPGAAEKDAD
+610 PGAAEKDAGN
-623 ASGEGTGQRSSQ
+623 ASDGASQ
-635 AGPQAGDSPK
+635 GSAPTGPQAGGSTQ
-645 AADGDSGQVT
+645 AADGDASQGA
-655 EPTEPQFADAD
+655 EPAETQSPDAD
-666 DADPNDRA
+666 GASGRT

-689 ADGPAASVDVPR
+689 ADGPD
-701 QAMAPADADDADH
+701 ADARA
-714 VPPRGPQASGPRQED
+714 
-729 AQRPARPS
+729 
-737 AQDAS
+737 
-742 SSRPDRRQT
+742 SRPDRRKA

-889 ADQRVQSDTKIT
+889 ADQRVQSDAKIT

-922 FRPAFTYVNE
+922 FRPAFTYVSD
-932 LLADGEFDDLS
+932 LLAAGEFDDLS

-981 ALQITL
+981 AMQITL

>member
-10 GAQQDSHVQAL
+10 GARQDVDVQAL

-36 QEALAAV
+36 REALAAV
-43 RALAPFAE
+43 SALAPFAE

-60 LLERASAFGQVDV
+60 LLERASAFGQVNV
-73 VDAVWDAFDG
+73 LDAVWDAFDG

-92 ALALRCACE
+92 ALALRCANE

-107 LARGVDLLGDFRKPR
+107 LSRGVDLLGDFRKPR
-122 RLRALMKHEGTFTR
+122 KLRALMPHEGTFTR

-158 VFEPFT
+158 VFEPFG
-164 GVEQLAGVPYASKT
+164 GVEQLAGKPYALKT
-178 SVADACACVLRLAQD
+178 SMANACACVFRLAQD

-199 VFDDLFR
+199 AFDDLFR

-218 PTSRDPKTAEACFDL
+218 PTSRDPQTAEACFGL

-254 LGNLVVPRADRSVV
+254 LGNLVVPRADRSVI

-303 SPGTPAQNAELLRIM
+303 SPGTPTQNAELLRIM
-318 AGAGHMQEVQTVAA
+318 AAAGHMPELQTVAA

-349 SAAGHAEAATWLLAR
+349 SAAGHAEAAAWLLAR

-370 HAATGEKDAR
+370 RAATGEKDMRPVVAAPINSSTVAPKQR
-380 TAPAAAIDATTAALP
+380 AVAPATPAVPTTPAE
-395 HRACVP
+395 P
-401 AAPAAPAS
+401 AAE
-409 ASAPAAPTSPAPT
+409 PTVAT
-422 SPAPDAADVRHAER
+422 QVAPDAAGDHYAER
-436 EELASRVVDLARG
+436 EDLAHRIVDLARG
-449 LIVAENPFLA
+449 LIIAENPFLA
-459 SSFALLDLE
+459 SSFALLDLV
-468 PAHGGAAFSTDGRTV
+468 PVHMDAAFATDGRAV
-483 SFDVDHAL
+483 SFDVDQAL

-504 LMHALVHCLMLHP
+504 LMHVLVHCLMLHP
-517 FVGATVDRAAWDL
+517 FVGAAVDRAAWDL
-530 AADIVAE
+530 ASDIVAE
-537 ALAAEVVG
+537 ALAAEVAG
-545 PRDDDR
+545 PRDNDR
-551 GRHAEAALDLIE
+551 GRRIEAALDLIE

-591 QRLFFVDDHAPWYP
+591 QRLFLVDDHASWYP
-605 EESPQ
+605 THSPQ
-610 RPTRPGAAEKDAD
+610 SPAQSGAAEKDED
-623 ASGEGTGQRSSQ
+623 NASEGASQ
-635 AGPQAGDSPK
+635 GSAPTGPQAGGSTQ
-645 AADGDSGQVT
+645 AADGDASQGA
-655 EPTEPQFADAD
+655 EPAETRRS
-666 DADPNDRA
+666 DPGGSSDRA
-674 PQPAGSDY
+674 PQPAASDY

-689 ADGPAASVDVPR
+689 TDGT
-701 QAMAPADADDADH
+701 DAGS
-714 VPPRGPQASGPRQED
+714 RS
-729 AQRPARPS
+729 ARK
-737 AQDAS
+737 A
-742 SSRPDRRQT
+742 

-817 VFYTYGLSLYGD
+817 VFYTYGLSLYGN

-922 FRPAFTYVNE
+922 FRPAFTYVND
-932 LLADGEFDDLS
+932 LLAAGEFDDLS

-981 ALQITL
+981 AMQITL

>member
-10 GAQQDSHVQAL
+10 GVRQDVDVQAL
-21 LEAARAAICAQPPRG
+21 LEAARAAICSQPPRRR
-36 QEALAAV
+36 EALAAV
-43 RALAPFAE
+43 SALAPFAE

-60 LLERASAFGQVDV
+60 LLERASAFGQVNV
-73 VDAVWDAFDG
+73 LDAVWDAFDG

-92 ALALRCACE
+92 ALALRCANE

-107 LARGVDLLGDFRKPR
+107 LSRGVDLLGDFRKPR
-122 RLRALMKHEGTFTR
+122 KLRALMPHEGTFTR

-158 VFEPFT
+158 VFEPFG
-164 GVEQLAGVPYASKT
+164 GVEQLAGKPYARKT
-178 SVADACACVLRLAQD
+178 SVADACACVFRLAQD

-199 VFDDLFR
+199 AFDDLFR

-218 PTSRDPKTAEACFDL
+218 PTSRDPQTAEACFGL

-254 LGNLVVPRADRSVV
+254 LGNLVVPRADRSVI

-318 AGAGHMQEVQTVAA
+318 AAAGHMQELQTVAA

-370 HAATGEKDAR
+370 HATTGEKDAR
-380 TAPAAAIDATTAALP
+380 PAVAAPINSSTVIPSQRAGAPATPAAEPTAATEVSPDATGD
-395 HRACVP
+395 HR
-401 AAPAAPAS
+401 
-409 ASAPAAPTSPAPT
+409 
-422 SPAPDAADVRHAER
+422 AER
-436 EELASRVVDLARG
+436 EDLARRVVDLARG

-459 SSFALLDLE
+459 SSFALLDLV
-468 PAHGGAAFSTDGRTV
+468 PAHMDAAFSTDGRAV
-483 SFDVDHAL
+483 SFDVNQAL

-504 LMHALVHCLMLHP
+504 LMHVLVHCLMLHP

-551 GRHAEAALDLIE
+551 GRHIEAALDLIE
-563 STLGARVT
+563 STLGARIT

-591 QRLFFVDDHAPWYP
+591 QRLFLVDDHASWYP
-605 EESPQ
+605 AQSQSPAQ
-610 RPTRPGAAEKDAD
+610 PGAAEKDAD
-623 ASGEGTGQRSSQ
+623 NASDGASQ
-635 AGPQAGDSPK
+635 GSAPTGPQAGGSTQ
-645 AADGDSGQVT
+645 AADGDASQGA
-655 EPTEPQFADAD
+655 EPTETQSPDAD
-666 DADPNDRA
+666 GASGRT
-674 PQPAGSDY
+674 PQPAGSGY

-689 ADGPAASVDVPR
+689 ADGPN
-701 QAMAPADADDADH
+701 ADARA
-714 VPPRGPQASGPRQED
+714 
-729 AQRPARPS
+729 
-737 AQDAS
+737 
-742 SSRPDRRQT
+742 SRPDRRQA

-889 ADQRVQSDTKIT
+889 ADQRVQSDAKIT

-922 FRPAFTYVNE
+922 FRPAFTYVSD
-932 LLADGEFDDLS
+932 LLAAGEFDDLS

-981 ALQITL
+981 AMQITL

>member
-1 MRDTGAHTA
+1 MRDTDAHTA
-10 GAQQDSHVQAL
+10 DARQDADVQAL

-36 QEALAAV
+36 REALAAV

-107 LARGVDLLGDFRKPR
+107 LSRGVDLLGDFRKPR
-122 RLRALMKHEGTFTR
+122 KLCALMPHEGTFTR

-164 GVEQLAGVPYASKT
+164 GVEQLAGKPYARKT
-178 SVADACACVLRLAQD
+178 SVSDACACVYRIARD

-218 PTSRDPKTAEACFDL
+218 PTSRDPQTAEACFDL
-233 GRRMLALHRERG
+233 GRRMLALHRTRG

-254 LGNLVVPRADRSVV
+254 LGNLVVPRADRAVV

-296 RAMVPLL
+296 CAMVPLL

-318 AGAGHMQEVQTVAA
+318 AAAGHMQELQTVAA

-364 KQGVPA
+364 KQGVAA

-380 TAPAAAIDATTAALP
+380 PTSAALINSSTFSSSQ
-395 HRACVP
+395 R
-401 AAPAAPAS
+401 
-409 ASAPAAPTSPAPT
+409 ASAPVTPAT
-422 SPAPDAADVRHAER
+422 QVATDATGDHRAER
-436 EELASRVVDLARG
+436 EDLARRVVDLARG

-459 SSFALLDLE
+459 SSFALLDLV
-468 PAHGGAAFSTDGRTV
+468 PAHMDAAFATDGRAV
-483 SFDVDHAL
+483 SFDVDQAL

-504 LMHALVHCLMLHP
+504 LMHVLVHCLMLHP
-517 FVGATVDRAAWDL
+517 FVGATVDRSSWDL

-551 GRHAEAALDLIE
+551 GRHIEAALDLIE
-563 STLGARVT
+563 STLGARIT

-579 RRGAFQNARADW
+579 HRGAFQNARADW
-591 QRLFFVDDHAPWYP
+591 QRLFLVDDHASWYP
-605 EESPQ
+605 AQSPQ
-610 RPTRPGAAEKDAD
+610 SPAQSGAGEKGADNASDGASQGSGPT
-623 ASGEGTGQRSSQ
+623 
-635 AGPQAGDSPK
+635 GPQASGSTH
-645 AADGDSGQVT
+645 AADGDADQGT
-655 EPTEPQFADAD
+655 EPPDAQLADAD
-666 DADPNDRA
+666 DPSGRT

-689 ADGPAASVDVPR
+689 ADGPDADARDAR
-701 QAMAPADADDADH
+701 QAMAAGATDLT
-714 VPPRGPQASGPRQED
+714 PPRVPQAPGQQPED
-729 AQRPARPS
+729 APRPEGPS
-737 AQDAS
+737 ARDART
-742 SSRPDRRQT
+742 SRPDCRKA

-915 FGFGGTD
+915 LGFGGTD
-922 FRPAFTYVNE
+922 FRAAFTYVSD
-932 LLADGEFDDLS
+932 LLAAGEFDDLS

-981 ALQITL
+981 AMQITL

>member
-1 MRDTGAHTA
+1 MRDTEARTKV
-10 GAQQDSHVQAL
+10 AQQSANVQTL
-21 LEAARAAICAQPPRG
+21 LEAARTAICAEPPRG
-36 QEALAAV
+36 REALAAV
-43 RALAPFAE
+43 AALAPYAGD
-51 AVSATEAVD
+51 VSATEAVD
-60 LLERASAFGQVDV
+60 LLERASAFGQADV

-92 ALALRCACE
+92 ALALRCASE
-101 DAARDL
+101 DVARDL
-107 LARGVDLLGDFRKPR
+107 LARGVDLLGDFHKPR
-122 RLRALMKHEGTFTR
+122 KLRALMPHEGAFTR

-164 GVEQLAGVPYASKT
+164 GVEQLAGRPYARKT

-218 PTSRDPKTAEACFDL
+218 PKSRDPQTAEACFDL
-233 GRRMLALHRERG
+233 GRRMLALHREHG

-303 SPGTPAQNAELLRIM
+303 SPGAPAQNAELLRIM
-318 AGAGHMQEVQTVAA
+318 ASAGHMQELQTVAT

-364 KQGVPA
+364 KQGVPT
-370 HAATGEKDAR
+370 HAAAGEKDAR
-380 TAPAAAIDATTAALP
+380 PAVAAPINSSTVTPSQRVGAPATPAAEPTTE
-395 HRACVP
+395 
-401 AAPAAPAS
+401 AAPAAEPT
-409 ASAPAAPTSPAPT
+409 AATEVS
-422 SPAPDAADVRHAER
+422 PDATGDHRAER
-436 EELASRVVDLARG
+436 EDLARRVVDLARG

-459 SSFALLDLE
+459 SSFALLDLV
-468 PAHGGAAFSTDGRTV
+468 PAHMDAAFSTDGRAV
-483 SFDVDHAL
+483 SFDVNQAL

-504 LMHALVHCLMLHP
+504 LMHVLVHCLMLHP

-537 ALAAEVVG
+537 AFAAEVIG

-551 GRHAEAALDLIE
+551 GRHIEAALDLIE
-563 STLGARVT
+563 STLGARIT

-579 RRGAFQNARADW
+579 RRGAFQNARAVR
-591 QRLFFVDDHAPWYP
+591 QRLFLVDDHASWYP
-605 EESPQ
+605 ALSQSPAQ
-610 RPTRPGAAEKDAD
+610 PGAAEKDAGN
-623 ASGEGTGQRSSQ
+623 ASDGASQ
-635 AGPQAGDSPK
+635 GSAPTGPQAGGSTQAAGGDASQGAESPD
-645 AADGDSGQVT
+645 AR
-655 EPTEPQFADAD
+655 PADAD
-666 DADPNDRA
+666 DASGRT
-674 PQPAGSDY
+674 PQPAESDY

-689 ADGPAASVDVPR
+689 ADGPN
-701 QAMAPADADDADH
+701 ADARA
-714 VPPRGPQASGPRQED
+714 
-729 AQRPARPS
+729 
-737 AQDAS
+737 
-742 SSRPDRRQT
+742 SRPDRRQA

-889 ADQRVQSDTKIT
+889 ADQRVQSDAKIT

-922 FRPAFTYVNE
+922 FRPAFTYVSD
-932 LLADGEFDDLS
+932 LLAAGEFDDLS

-981 ALQITL
+981 AMQITL

>member
-1 MRDTGAHTA
+1 MRDTDAHTA
-10 GAQQDSHVQAL
+10 DARQDADVQAL

-36 QEALAAV
+36 REALAAV

-107 LARGVDLLGDFRKPR
+107 LSRGVDLLGDFRKPR
-122 RLRALMKHEGTFTR
+122 KLRALMPHEGTFTR

-164 GVEQLAGVPYASKT
+164 GVEQLAGKSYARKT
-178 SVADACACVLRLAQD
+178 SVSDACACVYRIARD

-218 PTSRDPKTAEACFDL
+218 PTSRDPQTAEACFDL
-233 GRRMLALHRERG
+233 GRRMLALHRTRG

-254 LGNLVVPRADRSVV
+254 LGNLVVPRADRAVV

-303 SPGTPAQNAELLRIM
+303 GPGTPAQNAELLRIM
-318 AGAGHMQEVQTVAA
+318 AAAGHMQELQTVAA

-380 TAPAAAIDATTAALP
+380 PAVAAPINSSTVTPSQRVGAPATPAAEPTTE
-395 HRACVP
+395 
-401 AAPAAPAS
+401 AAPAAEPT
-409 ASAPAAPTSPAPT
+409 AATEVS
-422 SPAPDAADVRHAER
+422 PDATGDHRAER
-436 EELASRVVDLARG
+436 EDLARRVVDLARG

-459 SSFALLDLE
+459 SSFALLDLV
-468 PAHGGAAFSTDGRTV
+468 PAHMDAAFSTDGRAV
-483 SFDVDHAL
+483 SFDVNQAL

-504 LMHALVHCLMLHP
+504 LMHVLVHCLMLHP

-551 GRHAEAALDLIE
+551 GRHIEAALDLIE
-563 STLGARVT
+563 STLGARIT

-591 QRLFFVDDHAPWYP
+591 QRLFLVDDHASWYP
-605 EESPQ
+605 AQSQSPAQ
-610 RPTRPGAAEKDAD
+610 PGAAEKDAD
-623 ASGEGTGQRSSQ
+623 NASDGASQ
-635 AGPQAGDSPK
+635 GSAPTGPQAGGSTQ
-645 AADGDSGQVT
+645 AADGDASQGA
-655 EPTEPQFADAD
+655 EPTETQSPDAD
-666 DADPNDRA
+666 GASGRT
-674 PQPAGSDY
+674 PQPAGSGY

-689 ADGPAASVDVPR
+689 ADGPN
-701 QAMAPADADDADH
+701 ADARA
-714 VPPRGPQASGPRQED
+714 
-729 AQRPARPS
+729 
-737 AQDAS
+737 
-742 SSRPDRRQT
+742 SRPDRRQA

-889 ADQRVQSDTKIT
+889 ADQRVQSDAKIT

-922 FRPAFTYVNE
+922 FRPAFTYVSD
-932 LLADGEFDDLS
+932 LLAAGEFDDLS

-981 ALQITL
+981 AMQITL

>member
-1 MRDTGAHTA
+1 MRDTDAHTA
-10 GAQQDSHVQAL
+10 DARQDADVQAL

-36 QEALAAV
+36 REALAAV

-107 LARGVDLLGDFRKPR
+107 LSRGVDLLGDFRKPR
-122 RLRALMKHEGTFTR
+122 KLRALMPHEGTFTR

-164 GVEQLAGVPYASKT
+164 GVEQLAGKPYARKT
-178 SVADACACVLRLAQD
+178 SVSDACACVYRIARD

-218 PTSRDPKTAEACFDL
+218 PTSRDPQTAEACFDL
-233 GRRMLALHRERG
+233 GRRMLALHRTRG

-254 LGNLVVPRADRSVV
+254 LGNLVVPRADRAVV

-278 FLGRMMALDW
+278 FLGRMMSLDW

-303 SPGTPAQNAELLRIM
+303 GPGTPAQNAELLRIM
-318 AGAGHMQEVQTVAA
+318 AAAGHMQELQTVAA

-364 KQGVPA
+364 KQGGPA

-380 TAPAAAIDATTAALP
+380 PAVAAPINSSTVTPSQRVGAPATPAAEPTTE
-395 HRACVP
+395 
-401 AAPAAPAS
+401 AAPAAEPT
-409 ASAPAAPTSPAPT
+409 AATEVS
-422 SPAPDAADVRHAER
+422 PDATGDHRAER
-436 EELASRVVDLARG
+436 EDLARRVVDLARG

-459 SSFALLDLE
+459 SSFALLDLV
-468 PAHGGAAFSTDGRTV
+468 PAHMDAAFSTDGRAV
-483 SFDVDHAL
+483 SFDVNQAL

-504 LMHALVHCLMLHP
+504 LMHVLVHCLMLHP

-537 ALAAEVVG
+537 ALAAEVIG
-545 PRDDDR
+545 PRDNDR
-551 GRHAEAALDLIE
+551 GRHIEAALDLIE
-563 STLGARVT
+563 STLGARIT

-591 QRLFFVDDHAPWYP
+591 QRLFLVDDHASWYP
-605 EESPQ
+605 ALSQSPAQ
-610 RPTRPGAAEKDAD
+610 PGAAEKDAGN
-623 ASGEGTGQRSSQ
+623 ASDGASQ
-635 AGPQAGDSPK
+635 GSAPTGPQAGGSTQ
-645 AADGDSGQVT
+645 AADGDASQGA
-655 EPTEPQFADAD
+655 EPAETQSPDAD
-666 DADPNDRA
+666 GASGRT

-689 ADGPAASVDVPR
+689 ADGPD
-701 QAMAPADADDADH
+701 ADARA
-714 VPPRGPQASGPRQED
+714 
-729 AQRPARPS
+729 
-737 AQDAS
+737 
-742 SSRPDRRQT
+742 SRPDRRKA

-889 ADQRVQSDTKIT
+889 ADQRVQSDAKIT

-922 FRPAFTYVNE
+922 FRPAFTYVSD
-932 LLADGEFDDLS
+932 LLAAGEFDDLS

-981 ALQITL
+981 AMQITL

>member
-1 MRDTGAHTA
+1 MRDTDAHTA
-10 GAQQDSHVQAL
+10 DARQDADVQAL

-36 QEALAAV
+36 REALAAV

-107 LARGVDLLGDFRKPR
+107 LSRGVDLLGDFRKPR
-122 RLRALMKHEGTFTR
+122 KLRALMPHEGTFTR

-164 GVEQLAGVPYASKT
+164 GVEQLAGKPYARKT
-178 SVADACACVLRLAQD
+178 SVSDACACVYRIARD

-218 PTSRDPKTAEACFDL
+218 PTSRDPQTAEACFDL
-233 GRRMLALHRERG
+233 GRRMLALHRTRG

-254 LGNLVVPRADRSVV
+254 LGNLVVPRADRAVV

-278 FLGRMMALDW
+278 FLGRMMSLDW

-303 SPGTPAQNAELLRIM
+303 GPGTPAQNAELLRIM
-318 AGAGHMQEVQTVAA
+318 AAAGHMQELQTVAA

-370 HAATGEKDAR
+370 HAATGETDAR
-380 TAPAAAIDATTAALP
+380 PAVAAPINSSTVTPSQRVGAPATPAAEPTTE
-395 HRACVP
+395 
-401 AAPAAPAS
+401 AAPAAEPT
-409 ASAPAAPTSPAPT
+409 AATEVS
-422 SPAPDAADVRHAER
+422 PDATGDHRAER
-436 EELASRVVDLARG
+436 EDLARRVVDLARG

-459 SSFALLDLE
+459 SSFALLDLV
-468 PAHGGAAFSTDGRTV
+468 PAHMDAAFSTDGRAV
-483 SFDVDHAL
+483 SFDVNQAL

-504 LMHALVHCLMLHP
+504 LMHVLVHCLMLHP

-537 ALAAEVVG
+537 ALAAEVIG
-545 PRDDDR
+545 PRDNDR
-551 GRHAEAALDLIE
+551 GRHIEAALDLIE
-563 STLGARVT
+563 STLGARIT

-591 QRLFFVDDHAPWYP
+591 QRLFLVDDHASWYP
-605 EESPQ
+605 ALSQSPAQ
-610 RPTRPGAAEKDAD
+610 PGAAEKDAGN
-623 ASGEGTGQRSSQ
+623 ASDGASQ
-635 AGPQAGDSPK
+635 GSAPTGPQAGGSTQ
-645 AADGDSGQVT
+645 AADGDASQGA
-655 EPTEPQFADAD
+655 EPAETQSPDAD
-666 DADPNDRA
+666 GASGRT

-689 ADGPAASVDVPR
+689 ADGPD
-701 QAMAPADADDADH
+701 ADARA
-714 VPPRGPQASGPRQED
+714 
-729 AQRPARPS
+729 
-737 AQDAS
+737 
-742 SSRPDRRQT
+742 SRPDRRKA

-889 ADQRVQSDTKIT
+889 ADQRVQSDAKIT

-922 FRPAFTYVNE
+922 FRPAFTYVSD
-932 LLADGEFDDLS
+932 LLAAGEFDDLS

-981 ALQITL
+981 AMQITL